1 MNKIFAKTLTLFSLF
16 IITSTMAT
24 PIQFDVKPDGAGKG
38 VWSFSSD
45 EPRPM
50 LYLVT
55 LKSGSEDPKNCDDG
69 TTLFA
74 VRDVL
79 SFESQSF
86 NWPSANSATVQLCVL
101 NLHGFVEQRLILSF
115 NL

>member
-1 MNKIFAKTLTLFSLF
+1 MTKLISTFFLALFLM
-16 IITSTMAT
+16 TSTPAA
-24 PIQFDVKPDGAGKG
+24 PVQFDVQPDGPGRG
-38 VWSFSSD
+38 VWSFSAQ
-45 EPRPM
+45 EARPM

-55 LKSGSEDPKNCDDG
+55 LKSGDEEPKNCDDG
-69 TTLFA
+69 KTLFA

-86 NWPSANSATVQLCVL
+86 SWPKGDSASVQLCVL

-115 NL
+115 KL